1 MWAQALQSSTP
12 WVFGISGNQQAHLL
26 LSLMYPTAL
35 NVEKLAE
42 MEHKLQGCWLLNS
55 IPANHITGL
64 ITQKQLCQSHN
75 AWRQKAPQSKQG
87 FLIKLYHSVKT
98 TQIWSH
104 RQMVCLSFF
113 FFFWTSTMT
122 ELILKPFLWPRQSE
136 LFELYFH
143 CCLKWHRALALQ
155 KLQIYQHMCPAVFRW
170 LQGFNELTEK
180 IFIENKSSESN
191 RYHQNNAYYC
201 IDECRLLCALSHYS
215 HIMYITFIV
224 YLQ

>member
-1 MWAQALQSSTP
+1 MTTKSSTKQTRLP
-12 WVFGISGNQQAHLL
+12 HKIISFSKNNSDLEPQA
-26 LSLMYPTAL
+26 
-35 NVEKLAE
+35 N
-42 MEHKLQGCWLLNS
+42 G
-55 IPANHITGL
+55 
-64 ITQKQLCQSHN
+64 
-75 AWRQKAPQSKQG
+75 
-87 FLIKLYHSVKT
+87 
-98 TQIWSH
+98 
-104 RQMVCLSFF
+104 LSFF
-113 FFFWTSTMT
+113 FSFFFWTSTMT

>member
-26 LSLMYPTAL
+26 LSLMYPTAR

-87 FLIKLYHSVKT
+87 FLIKLYHSVKQLRSGAT
-98 TQIWSH
+98 GKWF
-104 RQMVCLSFF
+104 VFLFF
-113 FFFWTSTMT
+113 FFLNFYNDRINIEAIFMT
-122 ELILKPFLWPRQSE
+122 ASIWAPRA
-136 LFELYFH
+136 LFPLLPEMALRSGAAEAADLSAYVS
-143 CCLKWHRALALQ
+143 CCLQMAAG
-155 KLQIYQHMCPAVFRW
+155 I
-170 LQGFNELTEK
+170 
-180 IFIENKSSESN
+180 
-191 RYHQNNAYYC
+191 
-201 IDECRLLCALSHYS
+201 
-215 HIMYITFIV
+215 
-224 YLQ
+224 

>member
-113 FFFWTSTMT
+113 FFFLNFYNDRINIEAIFMT
-122 ELILKPFLWPRQSE
+122 ASIWALRALFPLLPEMAPRSGAAE
-136 LFELYFH
+136 AADLSAYVS
-143 CCLKWHRALALQ
+143 CCLQMAAG
-155 KLQIYQHMCPAVFRW
+155 I
-170 LQGFNELTEK
+170 
-180 IFIENKSSESN
+180 
-191 RYHQNNAYYC
+191 
-201 IDECRLLCALSHYS
+201 
-215 HIMYITFIV
+215 
-224 YLQ
+224 

>member
-26 LSLMYPTAL
+26 LSLMYPTAR

-87 FLIKLYHSVKT
+87 FLIKLYHSVKQLRSGAT
-98 TQIWSH
+98 GKWF
-104 RQMVCLSFF
+104 VFLF

-122 ELILKPFLWPRQSE
+122 ELILKPVLWPRQSE

-191 RYHQNNAYYC
+191 RYHQNNDYYC
-201 IDECRLLCALSHYS
+201 TDECRLLCALSHYS